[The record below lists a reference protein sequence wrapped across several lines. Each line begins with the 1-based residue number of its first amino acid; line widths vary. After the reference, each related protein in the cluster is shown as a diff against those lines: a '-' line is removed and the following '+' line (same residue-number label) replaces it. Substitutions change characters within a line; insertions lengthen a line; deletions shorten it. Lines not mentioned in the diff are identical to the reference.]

1 MTDSGSHLVI
11 PNVADHELRGRLAE
25 GAYGEVWLAR
35 NTTTDTWRAVK
46 FIQRAR
52 FDHARS
58 FEREYEGICRPDVVR
73 RRRTIGPGR
82 LHRSKGFVAA
92 EERLTEFDLCA
103 VVALLSLGRARALAC
118 RIRRPAGFFRSPRCG
133 PGKAPCAQGLRMS
146 LRSGRSIGCMSRGA
160 AQEDSRRRSERN
172 DKSGAAREGPGRS
185 TERVAAEGEIR
196 PTIARGVVSCTPD
209 RRPTPDPLRS
219 CGLPASCRT
228 KIER

>member
-1 MTDSGSHLVI
+1 M
-11 PNVADHELRGRLAE
+11 NCAD
-25 GAYGEVWLAR
+25 VWPKAR
-35 NTTTDTWRAVK
+35 TERCGWRATR
-46 FIQRAR
+46 QPTRGG
-52 FDHARS
+52 RS
-58 FEREYEGICRPDVVR
+58 NSSSGPASITLAPSNANTREFV
-73 RRRTIGPGR
+73 GPM
-82 LHRSKGFVAA
+82 LFAAA
-92 EERLTEFDLCA
+92 EERLTEFDLRA
-103 VVALLSLGRARALAC
+103 VVALLSLGSARALAC

>member
-73 RRRTIGPGR
+73 RRR
-82 LHRSKGFVAA
+82 
-92 EERLTEFDLCA
+92 
-103 VVALLSLGRARALAC
+103 
-118 RIRRPAGFFRSPRCG
+118 
-133 PGKAPCAQGLRMS
+133 
-146 LRSGRSIGCMSRGA
+146 
-160 AQEDSRRRSERN
+160 
-172 DKSGAAREGPGRS
+172 
-185 TERVAAEGEIR
+185 GE
-196 PTIARGVVSCTPD
+196 THGV
-209 RRPTPDPLRS
+209 
-219 CGLPASCRT
+219 
-228 KIER
+228 